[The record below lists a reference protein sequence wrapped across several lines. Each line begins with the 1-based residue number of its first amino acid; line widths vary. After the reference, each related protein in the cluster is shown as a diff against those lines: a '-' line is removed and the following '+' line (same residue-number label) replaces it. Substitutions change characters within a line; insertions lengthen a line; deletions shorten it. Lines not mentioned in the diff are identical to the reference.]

1 MIKTDI
7 GNLSERLFKK
17 AIDCLTFGNIYQY
30 NNENKELI
38 KNPKFQNNPIPWI
51 TQYWIVFSAGIE
63 FLLKSKLVLHD
74 CLNIERKHIFGKDG
88 NPKLNKSALNYEQC
102 FTVYNYINSLVITVE
117 NNNELKS
124 RVTKRGISLLYELDL
139 GTLGNCKNLLLK
151 LKEKGIL
158 SENESADFFNSV
170 QVLSDVR
177 RNFDIHNVSP
187 INVLGS
193 INGDLDNLYLPM
205 INILLKK

>member
-1 MIKTDI
+1 
-7 GNLSERLFKK
+7 
-17 AIDCLTFGNIYQY
+17 
-30 NNENKELI
+30 
-38 KNPKFQNNPIPWI
+38 
-51 TQYWIVFSAGIE
+51 
-63 FLLKSKLVLHD
+63 
-74 CLNIERKHIFGKDG
+74 
-88 NPKLNKSALNYEQC
+88 
-102 FTVYNYINSLVITVE
+102 LVITVE